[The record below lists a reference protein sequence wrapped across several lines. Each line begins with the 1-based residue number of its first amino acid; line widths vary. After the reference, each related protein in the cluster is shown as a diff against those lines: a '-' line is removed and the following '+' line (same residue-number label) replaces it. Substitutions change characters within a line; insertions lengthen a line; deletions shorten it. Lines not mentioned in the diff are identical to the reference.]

1 MDFNLTDDRRMLAD
15 TLSRFIQD
23 QYTIESRNEAANS
36 AIGYSQDLWSQYAE
50 LGVIGALFD
59 EENGGFGGKGF
70 DLAVVFEN
78 LGRGLV
84 CEPFLDNAILAGGTL
99 AAAGNDAQKAIIE
112 DIIAGSK
119 TATFA
124 HFEPR
129 SRYSLQKVETTAV
142 ATDDGWT
149 LNGAKAVVRFIDTA
163 DYVIVSARTPNGVND
178 KDGISL
184 FLLDT
189 ASVNLNVNSYN
200 TVAGGRAGEVTLNN
214 LTVSKD
220 ALIGEVGQAH
230 DVLEKVVGAG
240 IVALCA
246 EALGVMEAAK
256 EQTVDYIQT
265 RKQFGVPIGKFQ
277 ALQHRMADILIEIEQ
292 VRSAVINA
300 AAALE
305 KEDRVERE
313 RALSAAKY
321 TVGHVGQKIAEETI
335 QIHGGIGMAW
345 ELPLG
350 HYAKRL
356 VMIDHELGDED
367 YHLGRYIS
375 LGKTLSPTPDQ

>member
-1 MDFNLTDDRRMLAD
+1 MDFNLTDDRRMLSD

-36 AIGYSQDLWSQYAE
+36 VTGFSQELWAQYAE
-50 LGVIGALFD
+50 LGVIGALFN
-59 EENGGFGGKGF
+59 EENGGFGGNGF

-84 CEPFLDNAILAGGTL
+84 SEPFLDNAILAGGVL
-99 AAAGNDAQKAIIE
+99 AEAGNDTQKAIID
-112 DIIAGSK
+112 DIIAGTK

-124 HFEPR
+124 HYEPH
-129 SRYSLQKVETTAV
+129 SRYSIEKVETTALEINN
-142 ATDDGWT
+142 GWNI
-149 LNGAKAVVRFIDTA
+149 NGVKSVVRFIDSS
-163 DYVIVSARTPNGVND
+163 DYLVLSARTSHEKKD
-178 KDGISL
+178 KEGISL
-184 FLLDT
+184 FLLDLANT
-189 ASVNLNVNSYN
+189 ELQINSYN
-200 TVAGGRAGEVTLNN
+200 TVAGGRAGEIQFNDITIP
-214 LTVSKD
+214 KD
-220 ALIGEVGQAH
+220 ALIGEQDQAF
-230 DVLEKVVGAG
+230 DVLEKVIGAG
-240 IVALCA
+240 VLSLCA
-246 EALGVMEAAK
+246 EALGAMEAAK
-256 EQTVDYIQT
+256 EQTVEYIQT

-292 VRSAVINA
+292 VRSTVINA
-300 AAALE
+300 AAALS
-305 KEDRVERE
+305 KNDRTERE

-321 TVGHVGQKIAEETI
+321 TVGHIGQMIAEETI

-367 YHLGRYIS
+367 YHLGRYIA
-375 LGKTLSPTPDQ
+375 LGQN

>member
-1 MDFNLTDDRRMLAD
+1 M
-15 TLSRFIQD
+15 
-23 QYTIESRNEAANS
+23 
-36 AIGYSQDLWSQYAE
+36 
-50 LGVIGALFD
+50 
-59 EENGGFGGKGF
+59 
-70 DLAVVFEN
+70 
-78 LGRGLV
+78 
-84 CEPFLDNAILAGGTL
+84 AGGTL

-163 DYVIVSARTPNGVND
+163 DYVIVSARTSNGVND

-214 LTVSKD
+214 ITVSKD

-375 LGKTLSPTPDQ
+375 LGKTLLPTPDQ